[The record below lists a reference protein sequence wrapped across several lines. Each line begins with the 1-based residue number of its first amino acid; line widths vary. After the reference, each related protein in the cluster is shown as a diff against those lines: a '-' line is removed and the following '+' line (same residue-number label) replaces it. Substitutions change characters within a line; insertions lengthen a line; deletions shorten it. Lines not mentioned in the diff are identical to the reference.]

1 MSYKTKNGD
10 VKSQLH
16 LYITPEL
23 YNELKETVLKYN
35 NNTYDKTTISE
46 LIRFLITEFIK
57 NYNTGVHYKVEFL
70 ENLQEFRETTK
81 GGVKQ
86 WI

>member
-1 MSYKTKNGD
+1 MTHKTKNGKY
-10 VKSQLH
+10 KSQLH
-16 LYITPEL
+16 LYLTPEL

-35 NNTYDKTTISE
+35 NTYDRTTISE

-57 NYNTGVHYKVEFL
+57 NYNTDVHYKVEFL

-81 GGVKQ
+81 REQK
-86 WI
+86 